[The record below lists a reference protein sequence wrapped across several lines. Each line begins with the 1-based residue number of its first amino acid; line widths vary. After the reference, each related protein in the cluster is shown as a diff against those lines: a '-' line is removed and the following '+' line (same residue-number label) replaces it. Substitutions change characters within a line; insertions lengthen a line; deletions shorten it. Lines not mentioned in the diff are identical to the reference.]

1 VPTLHTNGIDL
12 AYEIEGS
19 GEPLVL
25 IMGIGAQ
32 MVMWDA
38 RFRAALVARGFQVI
52 RFDHRDIG
60 GSTRLNHLPVPRP
73 LPTITRGF
81 FGLPVEAPYTL
92 SDMARDVTGLL
103 DGLGIDRAHV
113 VGVSMGGMI
122 AQHLA
127 IEHPTRIASLT
138 SIMSTTGGR
147 YVPKPRAVRGLLT
160 PMGKTVE
167 EVETRFLAMWK
178 VIGSPAYPP
187 DEARLRGVARE
198 AFARGISPRGF
209 LRQLA
214 AIMASGDRTKRL
226 AGVRAPTVVLH
237 GHEDPLVPRAA
248 GRATA
253 RAIPGARFIEFPGMG
268 HDLPAALFPR
278 FVEEIAA
285 VAARA
290 APAPA
295 RRASA

>member
-1 VPTLHTNGIDL
+1 MPTLQTNGIEL
-12 AYEIEGS
+12 AYEVEGE
-19 GEPLVL
+19 GQPLVL

-32 MVMWDA
+32 LVMWDA
-38 RFRAALVARGFQVI
+38 RLRAALVAAGFQVI

-81 FGLPVEAPYTL
+81 FGLPVAAPYTL
-92 SDMARDVTGLL
+92 SDMARDVVGLL
-103 DGLGIDRAHV
+103 DGLGHARAHLL
-113 VGVSMGGMI
+113 GVSMGGMI

-127 IEHPTRIASLT
+127 IEHPTRVASLT

-147 YVPKPRAVRGLLT
+147 YIPRPRAVRGLLT

-167 EVETRFLAMWK
+167 EAETRFLAMWR

-209 LRQLA
+209 LRHLA
-214 AIMASGDRTKRL
+214 AIMASGDRTRRL
-226 AGVRAPTVVLH
+226 AGVRAPTVVMH
-237 GHEDPLVPRAA
+237 GHADPLVPRAA

-253 RAIPGARFIEFPGMG
+253 KAIPGARYVEFPGMG
-268 HDLPAALFPR
+268 HDLPAALHAR
-278 FVEEIAA
+278 FVEEFVA
-285 VAARA
+285 VAAQAPLPAGRA
-290 APAPA
+290 A
-295 RRASA
+295 S